1 MSKFYSNYLKKHS
14 DGLYGV
20 CLKEKRDAEYKQA
33 LIRGAKDGRAHSN
46 KQGSKTLERLLINSK

>member
-20 CLKEKRDAEYKQA
+20 CRKEERDAEYKQA
-33 LIRGAKDGRAHSN
+33 LIRSAKAGRAHSK
-46 KQGSKTLERLLINSK
+46 KQGSKTIERLLMNSK